1 VRHLPLLERWD
12 WLWNA
17 LRLPYEYFLE
27 AGGRGV
33 LIHVGGHAKV
43 RIPAAWASYEWQTYE
58 PETVRAASKW
68 AGENPG
74 GLFLDI
80 GCSVGII
87 SAVVRFAGQSI
98 ETIAFDSDLAS
109 LQATRAMCKHAPS
122 GTLRLVYGFV
132 SESGSGKNLASAEA
146 DTDTALSLSRAT
158 GKPGSTRYM
167 NLGDRTDIPS
177 NTIDD
182 LLLGELTQAGPVLLK
197 SDIEGAELFMLRGAK
212 QFLLK
217 RNAYL
222 LISVHPTILPRY
234 HQSPE
239 DVRQFLT
246 GIGYKIHVLGVDH
259 EEHWWCSPEWC
270 RGPEPKV

>member
-12 WLWNA
+12 GLWNA
-17 LRLPYEYFLE
+17 ARVPYEYLLD

-33 LIHVGGHAKV
+33 LIHVGGHATV
-43 RIPAAWASYEWQTYE
+43 RVPAAWASYDWKTYE
-58 PETVRAASKW
+58 PETIQAASKW

-87 SAVVRFAGQSI
+87 SAVVGFAGQSI
-98 ETIAFDSDLAS
+98 ETIAFDSDLSS
-109 LQATRAMCKHAPS
+109 LQATRVMCKHTPS
-122 GTLRLVYGFV
+122 GKLRLVYGFV

-146 DTDTALSLSRAT
+146 DTDTALSLSGAT
-158 GKPGSTRYM
+158 GKPGSTRYT

-182 LLLGELTQAGPVLLK
+182 LLLGDVTQAGRVLLK
-197 SDIEGAELFMLRGAK
+197 SDIEGAELFMLRGAE

-217 RNAYL
+217 RKPHL
-222 LISVHPTILPRY
+222 LISVHPTLLPRY
-234 HQSPE
+234 QQSRE

-246 GIGYKIHVLGVDH
+246 GIGYKIDLLGVDH
-259 EEHWWCSPEWC
+259 EEHWWCSPE
-270 RGPEPKV
+270 